1 MNTLISVVKQS
12 CGEREPSRSPL
23 EILLSGAS
31 WCAIF
36 GGALFLFAA
45 YALSSTVELVIG
57 VAALFVGLVL
67 RTLVYGLRWHVR
79 IVR

>member
-1 MNTLISVVKQS
+1 MNTLVSVVKQS
-12 CGEREPSRSPL
+12 CGERQPSRSAL

-31 WCAIF
+31 RCAIF

-45 YALSSTVELVIG
+45 YARSSTVELVIG
-57 VAALFVGLVL
+57 VAAVFVGLVL
-67 RTLVYGLRWHVR
+67 LTLAYGVRWQVR